1 MLGKPKAR
9 AGFIVYGDNMY
20 RGYFKVWHKI
30 KDTKAW
36 SRGLEYRGLLI
47 TLLEKA
53 NTKDKYFAG
62 KIIRRGQFACSM
74 RNLGLEVGVSR
85 SKILRMFGVL
95 MGDDFLTTKADNL
108 FSVVTICN
116 YDVYNP
122 LKSNDRT
129 TSDTT
134 TGQRPDN
141 DRTLLNN
148 DNNDNN
154 DKIDKNSAHE
164 LKKIPSWLES
174 RALEVFGNVPLG
186 NLRDLIENYE
196 ESWIKEALNKTEAA
210 GVKAVNYTKT
220 ILQGWAIDGKTEE
233 NNGKCKKDNGTVSET
248 SKFDGHPGA

>member
-1 MLGKPKAR
+1 
-9 AGFIVYGDNMY
+9 MY

-148 DNNDNN
+148 DNND
-154 DKIDKNSAHE
+154 KIDKNSAHE

-174 RALEVFGNVPLG
+174 RAFEVFGNVPLG
-186 NLRDLIENYE
+186 NLRDWTENYE

-210 GVKAVNYTKT
+210 NVKSVNYTTK
-220 ILQGWAIDGKTEE
+220 ILQDWAL
-233 NNGKCKKDNGTVSET
+233 NGKEDKQKPEPAKQGSD
-248 SKFDGHPGA
+248 KYADRD